1 MAHWGN
7 FSKQAD
13 RREIMPIQHPS
24 QSSSNLLEV
33 LEKILDK
40 GVVIAGDIKI
50 SLADVDLLTIKIRLL
65 IASVDKA
72 REIGMDWW
80 ETDSYYSSKAR
91 IAEKEN
97 ILLHERINRLEQ
109 IVEEKTL
116 RLEGD
121 EKAFIEPIDE
131 KVLHQLV
138 EKKAVPPH
146 VEEKEFLQLNEEKPL
161 QMLEEEQ
168 ELLTQEKK
176 TDVIQEG
183 KKKSSNIKKEEK
195 KKHPGKH

>member
-1 MAHWGN
+1 MSIHHTP
-7 FSKQAD
+7 QA
-13 RREIMPIQHPS
+13 
-24 QSSSNLLEV
+24 SNLLEV

-91 IAEKEN
+91 LAEKEN
-97 ILLHERINRLEQ
+97 VLLHERINRLEQ
-109 IVEEKTL
+109 LVEGKALPLQTEDKELLEPVEENTSQ
-116 RLEGD
+116 
-121 EKAFIEPIDE
+121 P
-131 KVLHQLV
+131 Q
-138 EKKAVPPH
+138 
-146 VEEKEFLQLNEEKPL
+146 VEERVQLQQLEQKELAQEVR
-161 QMLEEEQ
+161 EEESPQ
-168 ELLTQEKK
+168 
-176 TDVIQEG
+176 DIIQERHDYKALNTS
-183 KKKSSNIKKEEK
+183 KKHEK